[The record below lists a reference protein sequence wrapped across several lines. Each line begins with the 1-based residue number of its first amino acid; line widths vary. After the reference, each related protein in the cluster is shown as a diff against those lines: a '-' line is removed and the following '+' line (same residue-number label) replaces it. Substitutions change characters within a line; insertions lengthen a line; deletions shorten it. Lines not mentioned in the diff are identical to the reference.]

1 MKEKEKTYID
11 KSSFIERFVKRSIDF
26 FFVWRMFNNLLS
38 SFRYYCL
45 SYQMGGWTTC
55 HL

>member
-26 FFVWRMFNNLLS
+26 FLS
-38 SFRYYCL
+38 GGCL
-45 SYQMGGWTTC
+45 IIFSPLFAIIALAKIGRA
-55 HL
+55 HV

>member
-11 KSSFIERFVKRSIDF
+11 KSKAFDRLLL
-26 FFVWRMFNNLLS
+26 VWRMFNNLLS

-45 SYQMGGWTTC
+45 SYQTGGWTTC

>member
-11 KSSFIERFVKRSIDF
+11 KSSF
-26 FFVWRMFNNLLS
+26 
-38 SFRYYCL
+38 RYYCL
-45 SYQMGGWTTC
+45 SYQTGGWTTC

>member
-26 FFVWRMFNNLLS
+26 FFSGVYGTL
-38 SFRYYCL
+38 
-45 SYQMGGWTTC
+45 
-55 HL
+55 